1 MSEKSTA
8 KKRITSDSRSTRTAQ
23 PKPLV
28 QLRDIKKYFP
38 IGGGIPIIQKKQ
50 YVKAVDGVDLAI
62 ARGETLSVVGESGSG
77 KTTLGRVT
85 LGLQKATA
93 GEVWFDG
100 KRLTDRSSEER
111 RKLRRQMQIV
121 FQDPFGSLNPRL
133 PVGDQI
139 EEGLVAHN
147 LGTSSQRRKRM
158 HQALELVGL
167 PAEYAVRYPHEF
179 SGGQRQRVGIARALA
194 LDPDFI
200 VLDEPVSALD
210 VSIQSQVL
218 NLLTDL
224 RDKHGLTYMFISHNL
239 DVVGYFADRVAVMY
253 LGKIVEL
260 GPVDRVFTKP
270 QHPYTVALISA
281 VPKVEA
287 HDLKDRLILE
297 GEIPSPINP
306 PSGCRFR
313 TRCWLREQLGNP
325 ERCATEEPKL
335 VATLRDPSVSVAC
348 HFPLEDGAAA
358 TTRSGRAEISR
369 AAKAVRSAK
378 RAPKSALKST
388 PKSKKSATATKA
400 RRGA

>member
-1 MSEKSTA
+1 MS
-8 KKRITSDSRSTRTAQ
+8 KREGTKRRVAGAARPEGATRQT
-23 PKPLV
+23 PLLE
-28 QLRDIKKYFP
+28 LRGIQKYFP
-38 IGGGIPIIQKKQ
+38 IGGNIPFIQKRRN
-50 YVKAVDGVDLAI
+50 VKAVDGVDLAI

-77 KTTLGRVT
+77 KTTLGRVA
-85 LGLQKATA
+85 LGLQRATA

-100 KRLTDRSSEER
+100 SKLSDRSAEER
-111 RKLRRQMQIV
+111 RKLRRRMQIV

-139 EEGLVAHN
+139 EEGLLAHN
-147 LGTSSQRRKRM
+147 LGNATQRRKRM
-158 HQALELVGL
+158 HEALELVGL
-167 PAEYAVRYPHEF
+167 PSEYAVRYPHEF

-194 LDPDFI
+194 LNPEFV

-218 NLLTDL
+218 NLLADL
-224 RDKHGLTYMFISHNL
+224 REKNGLTYMFISHNL

-253 LGKIVEL
+253 LGKVVEL

-287 HDLKDRLILE
+287 HDVKDRIILE

-335 VATLRDPSVSVAC
+335 VSSLQETAVSVAC
-348 HFPLEDGAAA
+348 HFPLVDGAAA
-358 TTRSGRAEISR
+358 TTRSGRAEIAS
-369 AAKAVRSAK
+369 AAKAVRAE
-378 RAPKSALKST
+378 
-388 PKSKKSATATKA
+388 SKAAARKPATKKKGA
-400 RRGA
+400 TKTRRSGD

>member
-1 MSEKSTA
+1 MSKREPAKRRVSST
-8 KKRITSDSRSTRTAQ
+8 TRAARPTPPA
-23 PKPLV
+23 PLLE
-28 QLRDIKKYFP
+28 LRGIKKYFP
-38 IGGGIPIIQKKQ
+38 ISGNIPFIQKKQ

-77 KTTLGRVT
+77 KTTIGRVA
-85 LGLQKATA
+85 LGLQRATA

-100 KRLTDRSSEER
+100 SKLSDRSAEER
-111 RKLRRQMQIV
+111 RKLRRRMQIV

-139 EEGLVAHN
+139 EEGLLAHN
-147 LGTSSQRRKRM
+147 IGSATQRRKRM
-158 HQALELVGL
+158 HQSLELVGL
-167 PAEYAVRYPHEF
+167 PSEYAVRYPHEF

-194 LDPDFI
+194 LDPEFV

-218 NLLTDL
+218 NLLADL
-224 RDKHGLTYMFISHNL
+224 REENGLTYMFISHNL

-253 LGKIVEL
+253 LGTVVEI

-287 HDLKDRLILE
+287 HDVKDRIILE

-325 ERCATEEPKL
+325 ERCSTEEPKL
-335 VATLRDPSVSVAC
+335 VSTLSETAVSVAC
-348 HFPLEDGAAA
+348 HFPLADGAAA
-358 TTRSGRAEISR
+358 TTRSGRVEIAR
-369 AAKAVRSAK
+369 AAKALGADSKAAARKPATK
-378 RAPKSALKST
+378 RKPTA
-388 PKSKKSATATKA
+388 KKS
-400 RRGA
+400 GSGN